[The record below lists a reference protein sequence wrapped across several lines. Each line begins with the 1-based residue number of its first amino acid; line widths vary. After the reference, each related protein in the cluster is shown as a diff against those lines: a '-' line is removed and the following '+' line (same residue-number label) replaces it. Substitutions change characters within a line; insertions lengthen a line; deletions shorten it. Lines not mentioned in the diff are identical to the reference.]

1 MRGFVYTAAKK
12 DGRCHYERDDRGEYH
27 SDHQSS
33 RAGVMVEVSY
43 AEMLLGG
50 WEIGA
55 TRRACD
61 AYSHG
66 VQ

>member
-1 MRGFVYTAAKK
+1 MAGATTSGTTGVRN
-12 DGRCHYERDDRGEYH
+12 H